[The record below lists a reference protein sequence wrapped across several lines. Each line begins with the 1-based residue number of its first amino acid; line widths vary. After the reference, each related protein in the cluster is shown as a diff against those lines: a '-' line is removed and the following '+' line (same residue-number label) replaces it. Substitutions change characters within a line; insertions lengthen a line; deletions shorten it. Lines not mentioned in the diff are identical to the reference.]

1 MSSAITDEDLAEVT
15 RIRWILHSMQR
26 CIAAIPQ
33 SHRDDLRRAL
43 EACPEIRVIEAW
55 PAAEERAAINWA
67 VRVLTG
73 EHVGETFWW

>member
-43 EACPEIRVIEAW
+43 EAW